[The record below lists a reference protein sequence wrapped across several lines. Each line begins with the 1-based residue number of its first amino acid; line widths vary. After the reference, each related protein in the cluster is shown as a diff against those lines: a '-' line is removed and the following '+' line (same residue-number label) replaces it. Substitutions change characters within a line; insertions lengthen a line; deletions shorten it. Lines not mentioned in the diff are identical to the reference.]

1 MSRADLLAQELMRKQ
16 DELREYNRATQ
27 NMKRRYQALS
37 SQPVIANSGN
47 LAENLAAILPPE
59 LLPANVGHINKVAW
73 EFYYEFTFDLG
84 TDPLIANTLRQRGSV
99 QVSQEAAFI
108 ATGIVRHADDYTE
121 AGDLGPFQIEIQDR
135 QSTRFINDEPIPIQ
149 MIGQKGYY
157 TSYPT
162 GFLFMPNA
170 FIDMFF
176 SSWLP
181 NGQSQQTFGD
191 GLHKFILHGYR
202 TRIEDVQNVLSTVF
216 SETR

>member
-1 MSRADLLAQELMRKQ
+1 MSRADLIAKELADKQ
-16 DELREYNRATQ
+16 NELREYSRATQ
-27 NMKRRYQALS
+27 NMKRRHEALS
-37 SQPVIANSGN
+37 SQAVVANSGT
-47 LAENLAAILPPE
+47 LAENLAQILPPE

-84 TDPLIANTLRQRGSV
+84 ANPVIDGTLRQRQSI

-121 AGDLGPFQIEIQDR
+121 AGDLGPFQVEIQDR

-157 TSYPT
+157 SAFPT
-162 GFLFMPNA
+162 GMLFLPNA

-176 SSWLP
+176 SSWLAVGA
-181 NGQSQQTFGD
+181 NQQTFGD
-191 GLHKFILHGYR
+191 GQHKFVLHGYR
-202 TRIEDVQNVLSTVF
+202 TRVEDVQNVLSTVF
-216 SETR
+216 SQTR